1 MRLGAIVV
9 GLMVS
14 LSGVANEIA
23 PPWANPEALVAF
35 AKSSD
40 LATVDA
46 LLYQN
51 KEGWS
56 RVKAQVASGDPS
68 WIDAAKVLRR
78 TTDGGMSSELHDA
91 MFEALRAN
99 PEEVLA
105 QAEPEFKLSVLCGGR
120 ADPLPTFQAAE
131 SEQAST
137 IAAVRA
143 ISSKSLESRKNSCLA
158 HLEQGRANLKRFFK
172 VGASG
177 AF

>member
-9 GLMVS
+9 GLVVS
-14 LSGVANEIA
+14 LNGLANEVA

-40 LATVDA
+40 CATVHA
-46 LLYQN
+46 RLYR
-51 KEGWS
+51 KEAGWS

-68 WIDAAKVLRR
+68 WIAAAKVLRR
-78 TTDGGMSSELHDA
+78 CTDGGMSSELHDA

-99 PEEVLA
+99 PTAVLSR
-105 QAEPEFKLSVLCGGR
+105 AEPEFKLSVLCGGR

-131 SEQAST
+131 SEQELT
-137 IAAVRA
+137 IAAVRTIGA
-143 ISSKSLESRKNSCLA
+143 KSLESRKSSCLA
-158 HLEQGRANLKRFFK
+158 RLERGRANLKRFFK